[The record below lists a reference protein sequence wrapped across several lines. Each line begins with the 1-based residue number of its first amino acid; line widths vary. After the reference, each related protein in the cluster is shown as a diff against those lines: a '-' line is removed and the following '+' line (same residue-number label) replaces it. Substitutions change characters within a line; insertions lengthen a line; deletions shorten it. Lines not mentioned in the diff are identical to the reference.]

1 MCDSFE
7 GVVNTNIIFTK
18 MITNNMDF
26 ETKRLRN
33 VLGLKH
39 IIKHEDF
46 ILDVMKKLFFEIIC
60 APHDKTEK
68 Y

>member
-46 ILDVMKKLFFEIIC
+46 ILDVMKKLFFEIIY
-60 APHDKTEK
+60 APHDKT
-68 Y
+68 